1 VTNKRPSTVVLR
13 SVQELLAYR
22 PSCPDRTLAASQLNL
37 VRLQLVKGQLTASDA
52 GLREK
57 MHTNAFSARA
67 PDPAGE
73 LSALPISSSMGQ
85 KGGEREITRSD
96 RERGREEKRKD
107 SRHVELS
114 LKATPPECYHNV
126 PR

>member
-57 MHTNAFSARA
+57 MHTNSFSARA
-67 PDPAGE
+67 RDPTGE
-73 LSALPISSSMGQ
+73 LSALPMPSSIGQ
-85 KGGEREITRSD
+85 KGGEREMTRKDS
-96 RERGREEKRKD
+96 ERGREAAM
-107 SRHVELS
+107 LNC
-114 LKATPPECYHNV
+114 P
-126 PR
+126 